1 MFDLVLIQYLVK
13 QSKRFQFIN
22 LDNLYILG
30 KSSVLGWWRHQNLI
44 EVQPKSILDKF
55 NATREN
61 RFRVIFD
68 PLKT

>member
-61 RFRVIFD
+61 RFWAIFD